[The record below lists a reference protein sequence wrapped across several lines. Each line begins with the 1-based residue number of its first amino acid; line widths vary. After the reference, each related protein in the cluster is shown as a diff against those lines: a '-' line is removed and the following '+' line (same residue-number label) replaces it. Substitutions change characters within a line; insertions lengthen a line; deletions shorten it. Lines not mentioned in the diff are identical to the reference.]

1 MKRRR
6 PINIIVGTAII
17 VLVFMGAATFW
28 LTKDDSGAGTN
39 EQTGT
44 SGSPDAFDKQQY
56 SIDDPNSPWVVVNK
70 KRQLSP
76 KDYAPSDLVTPN
88 VPLRTTG
95 EEMKLR
101 KATADALQAM
111 FADAK
116 KAGLNLMLSSGY
128 RSYNFQVGLYNRYV
142 KEIGQASADT
152 QSARPGYSEHQTG
165 MAADIEPATRNCEVE
180 VCFADTP
187 EGKWLAANA
196 HAYGFI
202 IRYTPDKTAVT
213 GYTYEP
219 WHIRF
224 VGTQLANELKVQNIE
239 TLEEFF
245 GLPAAPDYN

>member
-1 MKRRR
+1 MKWR
-6 PINIIVGTAII
+6 PSINTIIGIVII
-17 VLVFMGAATFW
+17 VLVLIGAGAFW
-28 LTKDDSGAGTN
+28 FTKDSSSTTNAGKS
-39 EQTGT
+39 GT
-44 SGSPDAFDKQQY
+44 SESPQGFDKKLY
-56 SIDDPNSPWVVVNK
+56 PIDDPASPWVVVNK
-70 KRQLSP
+70 KRQLNP
-76 KDYAPSDLVTPN
+76 KEYAPSDLVTPT

-95 EEMKLR
+95 EEMKVR
-101 KATADALQAM
+101 KDTADALQAM

-165 MAADIEPATRNCEVE
+165 MAADIEPAARNCEVE
-180 VCFADTP
+180 ACFADTP

-196 HAYGFI
+196 HTYGFI
-202 IRYTPDKTAVT
+202 IRYPSDKTPIT

-224 VGTQLANELKVQNIE
+224 IGTQLANELKVQNIK

-245 GLPAAPDYN
+245 GLPAAPNYN